1 MSKTRI
7 HHAADASRVRS
18 RQQVRELTAHRKPPR
33 VGIILANLGT
43 PDRPDAA
50 ALRKYLREFLW
61 DRRVVEI
68 PRALWWLILN
78 LIIVPFRSPQSAK
91 AYQRVWT
98 ERGSPLLFHTQDLA
112 MALQDELQRNW
123 PQVSVYP
130 AMRYGQL
137 SIAEAL
143 EDARRDNVQRL
154 LVLPMYP
161 QYSATTSASVFDGLA
176 DALKKTR
183 WVPELRFISHYHHDE
198 GWVEA
203 VADRIRAF
211 QSEHGE
217 PEKLVFSFHGIPK
230 NYLLDG
236 DPYYCQCQASA
247 RKIAAKLGLEPR
259 HWQISFQSR
268 LGKAEWLKPY
278 TDKTLQELARMGL
291 RHVQV
296 VCPGFAV
303 DCLETID
310 EIGFEN
316 REEFEEAGGDR
327 LEYIPAL
334 NAHPD
339 HARVLAD
346 LCWRH
351 GQGWP
356 EFSGQLAVGKEELEQ
371 RIKRADVAAN
381 QLGLDT

>member
-1 MSKTRI
+1 MTALSSESPSRPSRI
-7 HHAADASRVRS
+7 RRRS
-18 RQQVRELTAHRKPPR
+18 QVRELTAHNTALR
-33 VGIILANLGT
+33 VGVILANLGT
-43 PDRPDAA
+43 PERPDAQ

-68 PRALWWLILN
+68 PRVLWWMILN
-78 LIIVPFRSPQSAK
+78 LIIVPFRSPRSAK

-98 ERGSPLLFHTQDLA
+98 ERGSPLLFHTRDLA
-112 MALQDELQRNW
+112 LALEKELQRNW
-123 PQVSVYP
+123 PRVSVYP
-130 AMRYGQL
+130 AMRYGQPG
-137 SIAEAL
+137 IAEAL
-143 EDARRDNVQRL
+143 EQARLDNVQRL

-161 QYSATTSASVFDGLA
+161 QYSATTTASVFDGLA
-176 DALKKTR
+176 NALKSVR
-183 WVPELRFISHYHHDE
+183 WIPEIRFISHYHQDE

-203 VADRIRAF
+203 VADRIQAF
-211 QSEHGE
+211 QQTHGE
-217 PEKLVFSFHGIPK
+217 PERLLFSFHGIPK

-236 DPYYCQCQASA
+236 DPYYCQCQSSA
-247 RKIAAKLGLEPR
+247 RRIAAKLGLEPR
-259 HWQISFQSR
+259 QWQVSFQSR

-278 TDKTLQELARMGL
+278 TDHTLEELAKMGL

-316 REEFEEAGGDR
+316 REEFEAAGGDK

-334 NAHPD
+334 NAESD

-356 EFSGQLAVGKEELEQ
+356 EFSGQVAVGEQ
-371 RIKRADVAAN
+371 ALVERARRADVAAK
-381 QLGLDT
+381 QLGLDS